1 MLANILEEIE
11 AGLLT
16 ASEAGV
22 KRGRAAATAP
32 CSGAQR
38 QNPTATGLHISFP
51 TARLLPVGPGSPGSG
66 NPKDPVNLGASPGS
80 AGVEYL
86 EWRGEALSNYRFS
99 ISALGITLSRLKIT
113 LLTNFFPL
121 AL

>member
-1 MLANILEEIE
+1 MVERLGNSCGGAGAPRREEQINWRSSLVGSVTLPSLKTALMEGDRPGRTGRELCSEKLPGLSCAGKYTEEIE

-51 TARLLPVGPGSPGSG
+51 TA
-66 NPKDPVNLGASPGS
+66 
-80 AGVEYL
+80 
-86 EWRGEALSNYRFS
+86 
-99 ISALGITLSRLKIT
+99 
-113 LLTNFFPL
+113 
-121 AL
+121 